1 MMKKVIIFTIIIGLS
16 IAVFFV
22 FRNTRNFDFKNQNSA
37 QLVAPK
43 IKKVSI
49 LAFGDMML
57 DRVVYSKTLKAGD
70 YNFPFQKI
78 DDFLKTADIKF
89 ANLEGPITNFKSISN
104 GNTRMRFTV
113 SPEFL
118 PVLKE
123 RFNVLSLANNHMLDF
138 GEAGYI
144 QAKNYLSE
152 ANINY
157 FGNYHNQQEN
167 LSTIIEK
174 NEIKIGFIG
183 YHGLIEEGFENA
195 LEEIKKIRPQVDF
208 LIVVPHWGAEYKEF
222 PADSTIKKAKQF
234 IDVGADL
241 ILGGHPHV
249 VQPSEE
255 YKGKKI
261 YYSLGNFIFDQY
273 WSEETMQGLAVE
285 ILLEKSDNK
294 IKAEYKEYKI
304 KINQD
309 SQPEIIN

>member
-57 DRVVYSKTLKAGD
+57 DRVVYSKALKAGD

>member
-1 MMKKVIIFTIIIGLS
+1 MKKILILLILIVIIVC
-16 IAVFFV
+16 VFFV

-37 QLVAPK
+37 QLVAPE
-43 IKKVSI
+43 IEKVSI
-49 LAFGDMML
+49 LALGDMML

-70 YNFPFQKI
+70 YNFPFLNI

-157 FGNYHNQQEN
+157 FGNYYNQQEN

-183 YHGLIEEGFENA
+183 YHGLIEGF
-195 LEEIKKIRPQVDF
+195 
-208 LIVVPHWGAEYKEF
+208 
-222 PADSTIKKAKQF
+222 
-234 IDVGADL
+234 
-241 ILGGHPHV
+241 
-249 VQPSEE
+249 
-255 YKGKKI
+255 
-261 YYSLGNFIFDQY
+261 
-273 WSEETMQGLAVE
+273 
-285 ILLEKSDNK
+285 
-294 IKAEYKEYKI
+294 
-304 KINQD
+304 
-309 SQPEIIN
+309 

>member
-49 LAFGDMML
+49 LTFGDMML